1 MKSRVFLD
9 TNILI
14 YADDADSG
22 GKRERAQQ
30 IVEAAL
36 NNGNGVVSTQ
46 VLQEYFVVATRKL
59 GLPAESVQ
67 KKIEIL
73 SSMAVIV
80 VDVEHI
86 VEAIK
91 LHRLYGFSFWDCL
104 VLRCAKAAGCRRLL
118 SEDLQQG
125 RSIEGVTIENPFAG
139 AQPASER
146 G

>member
-1 MKSRVFLD
+1 LKGRVFLD

-14 YADDADSG
+14 YADDADSP

-36 NNGNGVVSTQ
+36 TNGNGVLSTQ
-46 VLQEYFVVATRKL
+46 ILQEYFVVATKKL
-59 GLPAESVQ
+59 GVSAESVQ
-67 KKIEIL
+67 KKIEL
-73 SSMAVIV
+73 LATMAVIV

-104 VLRCAKAAGCRRLL
+104 VLRCAKAAGCQRLL
-118 SEDLQQG
+118 SEDLQHG
-125 RSIEGVTIENPFAG
+125 RSVEGVLIENPFA
-139 AQPASER
+139 ASP
-146 G
+146 